1 LKKTDAARAGS
12 HSTGSCSANWD
23 TDKHTLFLRALD
35 HYRATESTE
44 ARRRLDPSDHPVRE
58 VLREWM
64 LWLVTCPA
72 AGESGR
78 GCFVINTATEL
89 GTTDAQVQQRTEAA
103 FEVTRQALHAVLT
116 EGRERGELSTDL
128 DIDGAVESLF
138 TTVLGLRVRERA
150 GHDLTRLTTAIDFAI
165 RAPSLSCRATEFRI
179 LFRRRREK
187 RKCEFC
193 TSFATWNSGRKDPG
207 CCDPRLTARTGTSPH
222 R

>member
-1 LKKTDAARAGS
+1 MARPRQFDEQEAVTAATELFWRRGYHATSVRDLGDELKLTPSSLYR
-12 HSTGSCSANWD
+12 TF

-35 HYRATESTE
+35 HYRATESAE
-44 ARRRLDPSDHPVRE
+44 ARRRLDASDRPVRE

-89 GTTDAQVQQRTEAA
+89 GAADAQVQERTEAA
-103 FEVTRQALHAVLT
+103 FAVTRQALHAVLA
-116 EGRERGELSTDL
+116 EGRERGELSTDF

-150 GHDLTRLTTAIDFAI
+150 GHDLGRLTTAIDLAI
-165 RAPSLSCRATEFRI
+165 RALGAEPAQP
-179 LFRRRREK
+179 
-187 RKCEFC
+187 
-193 TSFATWNSGRKDPG
+193 A
-207 CCDPRLTARTGTSPH
+207 
-222 R
+222 

>member
-1 LKKTDAARAGS
+1 MARPRQFDEQEAVTAATELFWRRGYHATSVRDLGDELKLTPSSLYR
-12 HSTGSCSANWD
+12 TF

-35 HYRATESTE
+35 HYRATESAE
-44 ARRRLDPSDHPVRE
+44 ARRRLDASGRPVRE

-89 GTTDAQVQQRTEAA
+89 GTADAQVQERTEAA
-103 FEVTRQALHAVLT
+103 FAVTRQALHAVLA
-116 EGRERGELSTDL
+116 EGRERGELSTDF

-150 GHDLTRLTTAIDFAI
+150 GHDLGRLTTAIDLAI
-165 RAPSLSCRATEFRI
+165 RALGAEPAQP
-179 LFRRRREK
+179 
-187 RKCEFC
+187 
-193 TSFATWNSGRKDPG
+193 A
-207 CCDPRLTARTGTSPH
+207 
-222 R
+222 